1 MKTQDTKTLER
12 RRKVVQARLLRTVDE
27 LDARAHR
34 VQNEV
39 KHLGAQAKAIV
50 TTARTRAV
58 PTIAGAA
65 AVLTL
70 FGLSAWAFGVAIG
83 RRRHHTLTDRLAEKV
98 RELNLA
104 PRPSFLRLAAEK
116 VALTFVTFAAT
127 EAAKRA
133 SVEAADLARSGLLLP
148 ERTT

>member
-1 MKTQDTKTLER
+1 MKTQDTKVLER
-12 RRKVVQARLLRTVDE
+12 RRKMAQARLLRAVDE

-39 KHLGAQAKAIV
+39 KHLGSQAKALV

-65 AVLTL
+65 AALTL
-70 FGLSAWAFGVAIG
+70 FGLSAWAFGVAID
-83 RRRHHTLTDRLAEKV
+83 RRRHRPLTDRLAEKV

-116 VALTFVTFAAT
+116 VALTLVAFAAT
-127 EAAKRA
+127 EVAKRA
-133 SVEAADLARSGLLLP
+133 STEVTNRGLLLP